1 MSYSLEQRILIVEL
15 YMRTGSFWS
24 TCEGFL
30 EQYPVASAPSKRTI
44 QKFVEKWRTTGSV
57 SSATGSRKTPTRIPE
72 AVADTVD
79 CMERSH
85 FGSTR
90 GLSRMSSRR
99 ERVRA
104 QRIWYQRR
112 WGELSAQPLKRKR
125 NKCVKTEKK
134 IMFPHSS
141 LLDRCS
147 YPPKQ
152 QQNND
157 CFTRFPVNLAPVLF
171 PTQQLIE
178 SEYNFMNANFH
189 HTPLNVLCRFPSG
202 HVNPSHHNSPHSPAV
217 PTIPQG
223 RKRRSDEHS
232 PYDIKRQRFSSP
244 HALHLSSATGS
255 PSIAFNSAAVPLQN
269 ESRNSTPSPSTV
281 ASPHTPKPSG
291 CVPPLYG
298 FQNRNISSNQINSG
312 KDKLSQQIF
321 DLFHTCQQ
329 QQDDLEKKEFCR
341 AQLQR
346 EIQTLFPTSR
356 VYLAGSSLNGFG
368 TRSSDA
374 DLCLVVQD
382 GPVNQKSDA
391 VYILSLVQQLFY
403 RLPYIERPHLIRA
416 KVPIL
421 KFRDK
426 VSGVEFDLNVN
437 NVVGIRNTF
446 LLRTYAYVEKRVRPI
461 ILVVKKWARHRGIND
476 ASRGTLS
483 SYSLVLMVLHYLQT
497 LSKPVIPS
505 LQKEYPESFNP
516 TMQLHLVHEGPSNI
530 PPYISKNGS
539 TLGEL
544 FQGFLKYYATVFK
557 SIFLKMKAVLCV
569 IQETAL
575 PC

>member
-1 MSYSLEQRILIVEL
+1 MLSVCLCRGQASQWRPTWGHPSGARRGPHNDKYFVNGPAQQRTPHTGRGSGRATQRSVYHGNRPNEERPSPVRRRRASLERSGLRKSRCRHGQPGRRGDAKGHTEVGP
-15 YMRTGSFWS
+15 RKTGS
-24 TCEGFL
+24 G
-30 EQYPVASAPSKRTI
+30 
-44 QKFVEKWRTTGSV
+44 
-57 SSATGSRKTPTRIPE
+57 
-72 AVADTVD
+72 
-79 CMERSH
+79 
-85 FGSTR
+85 
-90 GLSRMSSRR
+90 
-99 ERVRA
+99 
-104 QRIWYQRR
+104 
-112 WGELSAQPLKRKR
+112 RKR

-312 KDKLSQQIF
+312 KDK
-321 DLFHTCQQ
+321 
-329 QQDDLEKKEFCR
+329 
-341 AQLQR
+341 
-346 EIQTLFPTSR
+346 
-356 VYLAGSSLNGFG
+356 
-368 TRSSDA
+368 
-374 DLCLVVQD
+374 
-382 GPVNQKSDA
+382 VNQKSDA

-403 RLPYIERPHLIRA
+403 RLRKYIVLLVEM
-416 KVPIL
+416 
-421 KFRDK
+421 FRF
-426 VSGVEFDLNVN
+426 GVEFDLNVN

-446 LLRTYAYVEKRVRPI
+446 LLRTYAY
-461 ILVVKKWARHRGIND
+461 A
-476 ASRGTLS
+476 
-483 SYSLVLMVLHYLQT
+483 

-544 FQGFLKYYATVFK
+544 FQGFLKYYATVFNWEK
-557 SIFLKMKAVLCV
+557 LMISVREAK
-569 IQETAL
+569 AL
-575 PC
+575 PRPDGAEWKNKYICVEEPFDRSNTARAVHEKVKFDAIKAEFMEVWRCIIYLNSKIVIAYVLYSGQSGNQLGQKQVICLE

>member
-1 MSYSLEQRILIVEL
+1 
-15 YMRTGSFWS
+15 
-24 TCEGFL
+24 
-30 EQYPVASAPSKRTI
+30 
-44 QKFVEKWRTTGSV
+44 
-57 SSATGSRKTPTRIPE
+57 
-72 AVADTVD
+72 
-79 CMERSH
+79 
-85 FGSTR
+85 
-90 GLSRMSSRR
+90 
-99 ERVRA
+99 
-104 QRIWYQRR
+104 
-112 WGELSAQPLKRKR
+112 
-125 NKCVKTEKK
+125 
-134 IMFPHSS
+134 MFPNSS
-141 LLDRCS
+141 LLDRCP

-152 QQNND
+152 QQSND

-189 HTPLNVLCRFPSG
+189 HTPLNVLCQFPTG
-202 HVNPSHHNSPHSPAV
+202 PVHNVNPSHRNSPCSPTV
-217 PTIPQG
+217 PTISQG

-255 PSIAFNSAAVPLQN
+255 PSIAFNNAAVPLQN

-298 FQNRNISSNQINSG
+298 FQNRNISSNQVSSG

-374 DLCLVVQD
+374 DLCLVVQN

-544 FQGFLKYYATVFK
+544 FQGFLKYYATVFNWEK
-557 SIFLKMKAVLCV
+557 LMISVREAK
-569 IQETAL
+569 AL
-575 PC
+575 PRPDGAEWKNKYICVEEPFDRSNTARAVHEKVKFDAIKAEFMESWQKLRAKKDLNVILPVRATIQKR